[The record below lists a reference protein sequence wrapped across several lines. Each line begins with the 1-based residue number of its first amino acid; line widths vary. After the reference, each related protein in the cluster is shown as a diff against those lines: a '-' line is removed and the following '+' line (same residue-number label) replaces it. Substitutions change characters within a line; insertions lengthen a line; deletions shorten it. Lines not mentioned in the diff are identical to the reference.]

1 MVNSAT
7 LDTVATPAR
16 SSGTVLAKRR
26 DDAAFRT
33 LLDRLSK
40 LSVEKGAD
48 AYADVDW
55 AGLGP
60 VEVDDPRNI
69 LPPGVDPFCDTE
81 WYRGLPQHEQARFG
95 LVRMASCLTTGWHFE
110 NLLQQ
115 GLLHRALW
123 LPDGSDEFRYVH
135 HEIIEESHHTQM
147 FHEFV
152 RLAGVPVRG
161 MPRWLRVVVE
171 LFVGPAAHRDP
182 LGFFLLVLGG
192 EDPVDHLQR
201 RILATDAGHPLLRQ
215 IMRIHIAEEAR
226 HISFARAALV
236 REAARAG
243 RVRRRAFAISAAVA
257 LGIMVRMMVAPTSD
271 MVRAGAPREVVRQ
284 SFRTPAGR
292 ELLAACASKPRQL
305 LRELDLIT
313 PESRLVWKA
322 FGIWAED

>member
-7 LDTVATPAR
+7 LADAPATTSRTA
-16 SSGTVLAKRR
+16 LAKHR
-26 DDAAFRT
+26 DDAQFRI

-48 AYADVDW
+48 AFVDVSW
-55 AGLGP
+55 SELGP
-60 VEVDDPRNI
+60 IEVHDPRNI
-69 LPPGVDPFCDTE
+69 LPPGVDPFCDTD
-81 WYRGLPQHEQARFG
+81 WYRAQPADEQARLG

-123 LPDGSDEFRYVH
+123 LPDGSSEFRYLH
-135 HEIIEESHHTQM
+135 HEIIEESQHSQM

-161 MPRWLRVVVE
+161 MPRWLRAVVE

-182 LGFFLLVLGG
+182 FGFFLLVLGG

-201 RILATDAGHPLLRQ
+201 RILATEAGHPLLRQ

-243 RVRRRAFAISAAVA
+243 RLRRRLFAVSAAVA

-271 MVRAGAPREVVRQ
+271 MVRAGVPRRVVRD
-284 SFRTPAGR
+284 SFRTRAGR
-292 ELLAACASKPRQL
+292 ELLAGCAAKPRAL

-313 PESRLVWKA
+313 PESRLVWRA
-322 FGIWAED
+322 FGIWSED